1 MNFLALL
8 VLGTCCIVVRNVEGS
23 SDFIDLKKFL
33 KEMQNQNIN
42 EELKVNIWKKIIS
55 TNLFDKFYY
64 QLDRTTGKI
73 IKFR

>member
-1 MNFLALL
+1 
-8 VLGTCCIVVRNVEGS
+8 
-23 SDFIDLKKFL
+23 
-33 KEMQNQNIN
+33 MQNQNIN